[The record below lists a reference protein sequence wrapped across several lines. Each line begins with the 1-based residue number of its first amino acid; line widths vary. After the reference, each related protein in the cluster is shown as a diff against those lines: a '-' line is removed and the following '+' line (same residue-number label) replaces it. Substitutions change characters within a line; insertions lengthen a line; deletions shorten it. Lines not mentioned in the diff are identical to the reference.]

1 MKIYTIT
8 IISIAILLSIYLIP
22 DDVYDRYE
30 YFIRL
35 LRGAAVLSIIS
46 SVLMTIFS
54 LI

>member
-1 MKIYTIT
+1 MIV
-8 IISIAILLSIYLIP
+8 SIAVLLSIYLIP

-46 SVLMTIFS
+46 SI
-54 LI
+54 LITLFYLI